1 MKKIILSVLIIAGI
15 SFSSCGN
22 AEEKGKTKDS
32 KSETSIASD
41 DIQVGKVTQMDKQM
55 FIDKVMNFEKNKDV
69 WVYEGDKPCIID
81 FYADWCK
88 PCKLIAPI
96 MAELAEEYKDEIY
109 IYKVNT
115 DQQKELSSIF
125 GIQSIPAVLFV
136 PMEGKPQMST
146 GALPKETFKQA
157 IDNFLLKK
165 EEEKK

>member
-15 SFSSCGN
+15 SLSSCSN
-22 AEEKGKTKDS
+22 AEEKGKTKDN
-32 KSETSIASD
+32 KSETSMASN
-41 DIQVGKVTQMDKQM
+41 DIEPGKVTQMDRQM
-55 FIDKVMNFEKNKDV
+55 FIDRVMNFEKNKDV

-81 FYADWCK
+81 FYADWCR
-88 PCKLIAPI
+88 PCKLVAPI
-96 MAELAEEYKDEIY
+96 MQELAEEYKDEIY

-115 DQQKELSSIF
+115 EQQKELSSVF

-136 PMEGKPQMST
+136 PMEGRPQMST
-146 GALPKETFKQA
+146 GALPKESFKQA